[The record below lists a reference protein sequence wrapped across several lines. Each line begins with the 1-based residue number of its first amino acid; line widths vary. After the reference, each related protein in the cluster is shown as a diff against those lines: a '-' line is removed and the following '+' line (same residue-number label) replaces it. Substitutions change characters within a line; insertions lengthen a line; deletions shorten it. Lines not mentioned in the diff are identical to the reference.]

1 MYLERVGD
9 DDSWVRGWG
18 EGPRQNKM
26 SLWGF
31 QWRHRMQKGRQETA
45 QFLALTSSQRPSCL
59 GLRFGVLVLAGVKA
73 VGVHGLHLLS
83 S

>member
-18 EGPRQNKM
+18 EGPGQNKM

-31 QWRHRMQKGRQETA
+31 LS
-45 QFLALTSSQRPSCL
+45 QFLALASSQRPSCL
-59 GLRFGVLVLAGVKA
+59 GLRFEVLLLAGVTA